1 MRNITEPSDARNFSM
16 WETPAPYVGF
26 AATFVIVLTVFLLTL
41 LFCSA
46 KRDFHNRQLEENNV
60 IPVKGRES
68 DLCSDDKNEKFI
80 VIMAGD
86 AMPSYIAMP
95 SSLRK

>member
-1 MRNITEPSDARNFSM
+1 MNNITVPSDATDYSV
-16 WETPAPYVGF
+16 WQTPAPYVGF
-26 AATFVIVLTVFLLTL
+26 AATFIIVWTAFLLTL

-46 KRDFHNRQLEENNV
+46 RRDFYNRQLEEN
-60 IPVKGRES
+60 IMRSVKGRES
-68 DLCSDDKNEKFI
+68 DICSDDSNEKII

-95 SSLRK
+95 SSL